1 MTSTQKLYESYFAV
15 YDDEL
20 RETLAEETELF
31 EDIDYLYDDELEEIV
46 DEAIE
51 AMIEEGFDLDEIE
64 EAFEDILSEATVTRG
79 RGNYNKL
86 SSDKRSA
93 PVTYDA
99 ATTQRRA
106 ARQAAQPARRA
117 AVISKARQRQAQAV
131 KDAPGKAMA
140 RVKGAVQSGIDKAR
154 KAVDTRVVN
163 YSARR
168 GLEKNK
174 HGNPLQQNNYGMR
187 MQSSAGRRG
196 VRANVVRDLASR
208 AANKIGR
215 GSERVQARMRDAS
228 TQVGGAV
235 TAAGS
240 GAMQAAQMAGSA
252 TKKAGK
258 GFIGRNVRRLATKA
272 GNLAS
277 RLGEEVDVYDVVLE
291 HLLEEGYA
299 ETPEAAQAI
308 MVNMSEEWIDVIVED
323 VLQEAP
329 WQVYGSEDGEEYK
342 KMGKPVKSK
351 KYAEKSAAG
360 HEETRKMYGK
370 GSGAKRTKVMY
381 VDK

>member
-15 YDDEL
+15 YNDEL

-64 EAFEDILSEATVTRG
+64 EAFEDILSEATVTTG
-79 RGNYNKL
+79 RGGYTKL

-93 PVTYDA
+93 PVTTGQGTA
-99 ATTQRRA
+99 M
-106 ARQAAQPARRA
+106 RQQARRT
-117 AVISKARQRQAQAV
+117 AVVSAARQRQAQAV

-140 RVKGAVQSGIDKAR
+140 RVKGAIQSGIDKAR

-163 YSARR
+163 YSAKR
-168 GLEKNK
+168 GLEKDK
-174 HGNPLQQNNYGMR
+174 HGNPLKQTNYGMR
-187 MQSSAGRRG
+187 MQSSSGRRG
-196 VRANVVRDLASR
+196 VRANVVRYLASR
-208 AANKIGR
+208 AANKIQR
-215 GSERVQARMRDAS
+215 GSEKAQAKMRDAS
-228 TQVGGAV
+228 SQVGGAV

-240 GAMQAAQMAGSA
+240 GAKQAAQMAGSA

-258 GFIGRNVRRLATKA
+258 GLLGRVARKVASGA
-272 GNLAS
+272 GKLAS
-277 RLGEEVDVYDVVLE
+277 RLGEDVDVYDVVLE

-329 WQVYGSEDGEEYK
+329 WQVYGSEDGDEYK

-370 GSGAKRTKVMY
+370 GSGAKRTKIVY

>member
-15 YDDEL
+15 YNDEL

-64 EAFEDILSEATVTRG
+64 EAFEDILSEATVTKG
-79 RGNYNKL
+79 RGNYTKL

-93 PVTYDA
+93 PVTIGQGTA
-99 ATTQRRA
+99 M
-106 ARQAAQPARRA
+106 RQQARRT
-117 AVISKARQRQAQAV
+117 AVISAARKRQAQAV

-140 RVKGAVQSGIDKAR
+140 RVKGAIQSGIGKAR
-154 KAVDTRVVN
+154 KAVDTRVGDYAAKRGLVQSKKGKPLN
-163 YSARR
+163 RTSIGMKQAAKDPSVRR
-168 GLEKNK
+168 GI
-174 HGNPLQQNNYGMR
+174 
-187 MQSSAGRRG
+187 
-196 VRANVVRDLASR
+196 RAAVVGDLASR

-228 TQVGGAV
+228 TQVGSAV

-240 GAMQAAQMAGSA
+240 GAKQAAQMAGSA

-258 GFIGRNVRRLATKA
+258 GLLGRVARKVASGA
-272 GNLAS
+272 GKLAS
-277 RLGEEVDVYDVVLE
+277 RLGEDVDVYDVVLE

-299 ETPEAAQAI
+299 DTVESAEGI

-329 WQVYGSEDGEEYK
+329 YQIYGPEKHGPSDGEPVK
-342 KMGKPVKSK
+342 IGKPYKDK
-351 KYAEKSAAG
+351 K
-360 HEETRKMYGK
+360 R
-370 GSGAKRTKVMY
+370 AKKRADRLDQEIGGYRHTVHY
-381 VDK
+381 TDN

>member
-64 EAFEDILSEATVTRG
+64 EAFEDILSEATVTKG
-79 RGNYNKL
+79 RGNYTKL

-93 PVTYDA
+93 PVTIGQGTA
-99 ATTQRRA
+99 M
-106 ARQAAQPARRA
+106 RQQARRA
-117 AVISKARQRQAQAV
+117 TVISKARQRQAQAV
-131 KDAPGKAMA
+131 KDAPGKAVA
-140 RVKGAVQSGIDKAR
+140 RIKGAIQSGIDTAR

-168 GLEKNK
+168 GLEKDK
-174 HGNPLQQNNYGMR
+174 RGNPLKQTNYGMR

-208 AANKIGR
+208 AANKIAR

-329 WQVYGSEDGEEYK
+329 YQIYGPDKHGPSDAEPVK
-342 KMGKPVKSK
+342 IGKPYKDK
-351 KYAEKSAAG
+351 KRA
-360 HEETRKMYGK
+360 RKRADRLDQEIGGY
-370 GSGAKRTKVMY
+370 RHTVHY
-381 VDK
+381 TDK